1 MSEWRNRERVVHSSP
16 DTLQSLHHESV
27 RIATTLMSM
36 AGADPIPFNGDVLFW
51 TFANTGEHATIDA
64 AIARIG
70 AHPAVGKLVEKYRRV
85 TDAMI
90 ALEQRGR

>member
-1 MSEWRNRERVVHSSP
+1 MSSHRDERIVHTSST
-16 DTLQSLHHESV
+16 TLQSLHHESL

-64 AIARIG
+64 AISRIG
-70 AHPAVGKLVEKYRRV
+70 AHPAVAKLVEEYRRV
-85 TDAMI
+85 TTEMM
-90 ALEQRGR
+90 ALEQRVR